1 MHLGLRPAD
10 FLEKAFIRAGLRVED
25 VLKTK
30 PVHKKAADSN
40 DPLAFARNRET
51 TFLCRLKKA

>member
-1 MHLGLRPAD
+1 
-10 FLEKAFIRAGLRVED
+10 FIRAGLRVED